1 VTAEAGADHSGSW
14 ASGRGGVCHMCG
26 PFGSSL
32 GRSGALLK
40 TPQTA
45 TTPAKDIKCVIK
57 EANAAKMPTQAG
69 VPSYSAVAA
78 RTSTPSAT
86 LLQVAAATPK
96 LRVCIQ
102 PAQDCIGINTIED
115 TRKIL
120 NVQTPSR
127 LRYSGRQGGH
137 APEQH
142 SPTRVPLPLS
152 S

>member
-1 VTAEAGADHSGSW
+1 
-14 ASGRGGVCHMCG
+14 MCG
-26 PFGSSL
+26 PFGWSL
-32 GRSGALLK
+32 DRSGALLK

-45 TTPAKDIKCVIK
+45 TTPLEDIKCVIE

-69 VPSYSAVAA
+69 VSSYSAVAA

-96 LRVCIQ
+96 LRVYIQ

-115 TRKIL
+115 TRKTL

-127 LRYSGRQGGH
+127 LRYSSGQGGH